1 MSGQGQ
7 ECGELFTSWIGN
19 RNTWY
24 RSRILLWAAL
34 NVLLAAVTIGL
45 TIGAGTGEARAQ
57 LVVVPSLE
65 VEASVPTDFFVRV
78 GGSEDSL
85 PSQSYMLISDLPA
98 SVKLSVGKKT
108 EAGSWAVPFSALEQ
122 LKITAPASLPA
133 RSEFSIAL
141 VAGDGRV
148 IEKRTVALYVGPEA
162 PIAPAERKANA
173 SPARE
178 PSIPATLPIAPAA
191 IVFDQKGATSSPA
204 DRAQAER
211 LFGRGRQ
218 SLARGDIQEARLLFR
233 RAADLGLPIAA
244 MKLAETHDSIELGRH
259 TVHGPKPDP
268 AEARKWYQRALELG
282 LVEAEARL
290 RRLSTR

>member
-7 ECGELFTSWIGN
+7 GCGELFTPWIRN
-19 RNTWY
+19 RNTW
-24 RSRILLWAAL
+24 LCAAL
-34 NVLLAAVTIGL
+34 NVLLAAFTVGL
-45 TIGAGTGEARAQ
+45 TIDVGTGEAQAQ
-57 LVVVPSLE
+57 LVVVPSIE
-65 VEASVPTDFFVRV
+65 VEASVPTDLFVRV

-85 PSQSYMLISDLPA
+85 PSQSYMLISGLPA

-108 EAGSWAVPFSALEQ
+108 ESGSWAVPFAALEQ

-141 VAGDGRV
+141 VAGDGHV

-162 PIAPAERKANA
+162 PLALAEQKANTS
-173 SPARE
+173 SPRE
-178 PSIPATLPIAPAA
+178 TPAPATLPVAPAP
-191 IVFDQKGATSSPA
+191 IVFDQKSATSSPS

-211 LFGRGRQ
+211 LFGRGQR

-259 TVHGPKPDP
+259 TVHGLKPDP

-290 RRLSTR
+290 RRLSSR

>member
-7 ECGELFTSWIGN
+7 GCGELFTSWIGN

-24 RSRILLWAAL
+24 RSRILLCAAL
-34 NVLLAAVTIGL
+34 NVLLAAVTVGL
-45 TIGAGTGEARAQ
+45 TGEARAQ

-122 LKITAPASLPA
+122 LKLTAPASLPA
-133 RSEFSIAL
+133 RSEFNIAL

-162 PIAPAERKANA
+162 PIALVERKVNT
-173 SPARE
+173 SSARE
-178 PSIPATLPIAPAA
+178 TPAPATPVAPAP
-191 IVFDQKGATSSPA
+191 IVFDQKSVTSSPA
-204 DRAQAER
+204 DRAQAAR
-211 LFGRGRQ
+211 LFGRGQQ

-259 TVHGPKPDP
+259 TIHGPKPDP